1 LNLNPKNIKANILSL
16 LTDALPAVDFE
27 SDFLFSELDSLG
39 IATIIVLL
47 GKEYNIS
54 LDATDVTPKNF
65 KTIDAIV
72 NMVASKIEQK

>member
-1 LNLNPKNIKANILSL
+1 MKANILSL

-72 NMVASKIEQK
+72 NMVVSKIEQK

>member
-1 LNLNPKNIKANILSL
+1 MKANILSL

-47 GKEYNIS
+47 DKEYNIS

>member
-1 LNLNPKNIKANILSL
+1 MKANILSL

-47 GKEYNIS
+47 AKEYNIS
-54 LDATDVTPKNF
+54 LDATDVTPNNF
-65 KTIDAIV
+65 QTIDAIV